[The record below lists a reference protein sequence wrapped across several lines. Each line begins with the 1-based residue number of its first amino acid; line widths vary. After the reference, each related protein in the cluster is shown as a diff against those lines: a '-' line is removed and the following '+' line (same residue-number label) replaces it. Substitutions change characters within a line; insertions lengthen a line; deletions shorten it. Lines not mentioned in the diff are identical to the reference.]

1 MDMGHNPFLANVRFI
16 TNGEEPINQW
26 ESCVK
31 AQRKWSHQLSTNEAI
46 LTKMA
51 YFAKQ
56 RAVHFIW
63 ECNRLEGTLPK
74 GVTRFEAEKV
84 LLEILNCDSRTKR
97 TQSIS
102 DDLKSNDKNT
112 SGSALQQLVNH
123 LHAYRLLCEKA
134 CTTSQIP
141 TLSEELIKR
150 THKIMMQGLETE
162 DGEKVN
168 AGVYRNISVHA
179 GRHVFPSHDCVPSN
193 MAKIVADYESQAS
206 KTHDPYQLASWLFF
220 QVVSLHPFEDGNGR
234 LSRLLWCYSL
244 MRDGLPF
251 SPVLTSDHQRSQKH
265 LVWCLERDR
274 RPNVVKQPYLTTLT
288 VVSVERVWNNFLY
301 NLDNFELPG
310 ILSTFESN
318 YSTL

>member
-1 MDMGHNPFLANVRFI
+1 MENCPRLVGVRFI
-16 TNGEEPINQW
+16 TNGEEPINHW
-26 ESCVK
+26 ERCVET
-31 AQRKWSHQLSTNEAI
+31 QRKWSHLLSTNEAVV
-46 LTKMA
+46 TNMA

-74 GVTRFEAEKV
+74 GVTRFEAEKM
-84 LLEILNCDSRTKR
+84 LGDILDRNSHIEH
-97 TQSIS
+97 TQSIC

-112 SGSALQQLVNH
+112 SSPALQQLVNH
-123 LHAYRLLCEKA
+123 LHAYRLLCQKA
-134 CTTSQIP
+134 STTSQLP
-141 TLSEELIKR
+141 SLSEELIKR
-150 THKIMMQGLETE
+150 THQVMMQGLETD
-162 DGEKVN
+162 DGEKVH

-193 MAKIVADYESQAS
+193 MAKILADYESKAS

-244 MRDGLPF
+244 IRDGLPF
-251 SPVLTSDHQRSQKH
+251 TPVLTSDHQRSQKH

-274 RPNVVKQPYLTTLT
+274 RPNVIEQPYLTTLT
-288 VVSVERVWNNFLY
+288 VVSVDRVWNNFLY

-310 ILSTFESN
+310 ILSTFESDC
-318 YSTL
+318 YTL